1 MQKWLVSALMM
12 SSQTDHSHEMDT
24 IPDYQ
29 HPIAFS
35 KIIFGELFMKFLY
48 LILMISVMFFSSTV
62 FSANTTQIPI
72 LCYHNLNPT
81 VPGSMS
87 LTPQKFE
94 SQIQWLKDNGFQVI
108 SLKEAVQY
116 LEGKR
121 DSIPAKP
128 VVITADD
135 GWESVYVYM
144 YPIIKKY
151 QIPVTLFIYPGT
163 ISDGKHAMTWQQLT
177 ELQNTGLFD
186 IQSHTYWHPNF
197 KQMRKKLSPD
207 AYDKFTDNELVK
219 SKKVLEE
226 KMNKKIDYL
235 AWPFG
240 IYDKFLEAKAADAG
254 YEMAFT
260 IDARKANKSDR
271 AMAEPR
277 YMIIDDY
284 SLKGFSAIVNQPK

>member
-1 MQKWLVSALMM
+1 MKWLYMM
-12 SSQTDHSHEMDT
+12 VC
-24 IPDYQ
+24 
-29 HPIAFS
+29 
-35 KIIFGELFMKFLY
+35 
-48 LILMISVMFFSSTV
+48 ILFFSTLALS
-62 FSANTTQIPI
+62 SHATQIPI

-87 LTPQKFE
+87 LTPKKFE

-108 SLKEAVQY
+108 SLKDAVEY

-121 DSIPAKP
+121 DTIPAKP

-135 GWESVYVYM
+135 GWESVYIYM

-163 ISDGKHAMTWQQLT
+163 ISDGKHAMTWAQLN

-197 KQMRKKLSPD
+197 KQARKRMSPSD
-207 AYDKFTDNELVK
+207 YEKFVDNELIK
-219 SKKVLEE
+219 SKSVLEE
-226 KMNKKIDYL
+226 KLNKKINYL

-260 IDARKANKSDR
+260 IDARKANKTDR
-271 AMAEPR
+271 VMAEPR

-284 SLKGFSAIVNQPK
+284 SIKGFSAIVSQPK